1 MFNVNC
7 KMKNVYY
14 PFTDSNLS
22 ARNTVRGDTGRA
34 GLGRHAGL
42 PLQAYDDNDGN
53 LRECDETV
61 TRRGGPVCPP
71 ETPHGHILNYKF

>member
-1 MFNVNC
+1 MFNVKC

-42 PLQAYDDNDGN
+42 PLQAMMTMTAICVNVPKR
-53 LRECDETV
+53 L
-61 TRRGGPVCPP
+61 PVGADLCVRPKHP
-71 ETPHGHILNYKF
+71 TATF

>member
-1 MFNVNC
+1 MFNVKC

-22 ARNTVRGDTGRA
+22 ARNTVRGDTGRT

-42 PLQAYDDNDGN
+42 
-53 LRECDETV
+53 
-61 TRRGGPVCPP
+61 P
-71 ETPHGHILNYKF
+71 ETPHGHILNFKF